1 MIKLLRFMKPYRAVL
16 VLVVILAV
24 AQALGNLYLPNLF
37 ADIVNNGIVK
47 GDTGYIWR
55 FGGLMLLVTMG
66 GTIAAVIGIFFSSR
80 VATGFG
86 KIVRAKLFTRV
97 EQFSLHEF
105 DAVSTSSL
113 ITRTT
118 NDTTQV
124 QQVMIL
130 ILNMMISAPMMAIG
144 GIVMAVSQDAP
155 LSLVLV
161 AVIPLVVIS
170 FYLFMSRAIP
180 RFRV

>member
-1 MIKLLRFMKPYRAVL
+1 MKPYRAVL

-55 FGGLMLLVTMG
+55 FGGFMLLVTLG

-105 DAVSTSSL
+105 DAVSTS
-113 ITRTT
+113 
-118 NDTTQV
+118 
-124 QQVMIL
+124 
-130 ILNMMISAPMMAIG
+130 
-144 GIVMAVSQDAP
+144 
-155 LSLVLV
+155 
-161 AVIPLVVIS
+161 
-170 FYLFMSRAIP
+170 
-180 RFRV
+180 